1 MSVTFLYFIDVGKI
15 TAPENPGIVRSIFS
29 YTTATFASGVPQ
41 EVWGE
46 SKRGWGGQGSVLLVH
61 VTPKRKI
68 RDCSLPNN
76 ANMKREKG
84 E

>member
-1 MSVTFLYFIDVGKI
+1 MSVTFLYFIYVGKI

-29 YTTATFASGVPQ
+29 YTTATFASRVPQ

-46 SKRGWGGQGSVLLVH
+46 SKRGWGGQGTRALGPCDS
-61 VTPKRKI
+61 KKEI
-68 RDCSLPNN
+68 KDCSQPNN